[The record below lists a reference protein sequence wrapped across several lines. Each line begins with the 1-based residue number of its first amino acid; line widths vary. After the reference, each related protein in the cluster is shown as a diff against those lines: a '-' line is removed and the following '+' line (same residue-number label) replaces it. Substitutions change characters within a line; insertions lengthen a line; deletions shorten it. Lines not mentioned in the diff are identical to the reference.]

1 MRGPFFCQ
9 YGMTV
14 GCTCAG
20 TIGTAGGFGG
30 TPLATGTGP
39 AGAGAG
45 GAGDSDRTTGFT
57 RGFRRFGIFWRIS
70 HTRSVSSDTDTSNLA
85 SDCAISR
92 IDAPAPRSVSST
104 SRYGSSSANRR
115 DLGRRPSAIKRASAA
130 AFSVPAM
137 GAFLPPAGGAPVIL
151 RAGVGAPGCSFRGN
165 TGGRTSGMVEWTGD
179 RAVVA
184 GMSTGRGVGTTAGR
198 SVRVAGSGVGIPC
211 CMSAT
216 YSSPTCDATG
226 AHRATSKRKRLDVGV
241 LTYFFLLFWFS
252 QLASLFGF
260 LVGWL
265 IGLVDLLVFS
275 FWSLAQLD
283 YLISWIR
290 GFLKFQGKFFLGFFD
305 LHLVAGG
312 GGC

>member
-20 TIGTAGGFGG
+20 TIGPAGGFGG

-70 HTRSVSSDTDTSNLA
+70 HTRRIPRDTDTSNLA

-151 RAGVGAPGCSFRGN
+151 RAGVGAPGCLFRGN
-165 TGGRTSGMVEWTGD
+165 TGRPHERHGRMDRGSRGRCRDVNWARSGD
-179 RAVVA
+179 NR
-184 GMSTGRGVGTTAGR
+184 R
-198 SVRVAGSGVGIPC
+198 SVRARRGKWCGNSMLHECNLNCRRPATQRAHTGRPLSE
-211 CMSAT
+211 SA
-216 YSSPTCDATG
+216 
-226 AHRATSKRKRLDVGV
+226 
-241 LTYFFLLFWFS
+241 
-252 QLASLFGF
+252 
-260 LVGWL
+260 
-265 IGLVDLLVFS
+265 
-275 FWSLAQLD
+275 
-283 YLISWIR
+283 
-290 GFLKFQGKFFLGFFD
+290 
-305 LHLVAGG
+305 
-312 GGC
+312 